1 MTTFEFIAK
10 IFDNIKLI
18 CIMCYWTDVFENCVF
33 VTLGSTI
40 YKIDNHLN
48 VYSRVFLEPTDI
60 SYNVFIPAKYL
71 LVSLDKKTAIFQ
83 SDKLSISNIFNNI
96 AIMRIHTKDPLDAV
110 CYIMEYL
117 INNKDSMVFSYS
129 ALSTKNNI
137 LISDKK
143 IKDYYSP
150 YSPFIINLGYGLFAL
165 IYYKEIAI
173 SSNNELS
180 SNYIFKYYIL
190 DIPEDTKSKDLI
202 VVICS
207 IDKPIDKRKLSI
219 KGLDML
225 KLFISKAGLDSY
237 LDLNDDNIIV
247 NLY

>member
-10 IFDNIKLI
+10 IFDNIRLI
-18 CIMCYWTDVFENCVF
+18 YTMGYLVDIFENCVF

-40 YKIDNHLN
+40 YKIDNKLN
-48 VYSRVFLEPTDI
+48 VYTRVFLEPTDI

-71 LVSLDKKTAIFQ
+71 PVSLDRKTMIFQ

-96 AIMRIHTKDPLDAV
+96 AIMRIHTKDSLDVV
-110 CYIMEYL
+110 CNIMDYL

-137 LISDKK
+137 FISDRK
-143 IKDYYSP
+143 IKDYYNP
-150 YSPFIINLGYGLFAL
+150 YNPFIINLGYGLFAL

-180 SNYIFKYYIL
+180 SNYIFKEYIL
-190 DIPEDTKSKDLI
+190 DIPEDTKSKDVI

-207 IDKPIDKRKLSI
+207 IDKPRDTGKLFI

-225 KLFISKAGLDSY
+225 KLFINKAGLDSY
-237 LDLNDDNIIV
+237 LDLNNDNTII